1 MVHSAQSD
9 AFIELDHV
17 TAGYG
22 KEPDVFKD
30 ASLKIDQPGLY
41 RVHGPNGAGKS
52 TLIEVLSG
60 YLHPR
65 DGEAR
70 VNGLLA
76 SDPAAHELRRVCRT
90 EPALYPM
97 MGVRDHL
104 VFASRW
110 NGSSPDKALER
121 AVAYGLGPWLDT
133 PAEALSTGNKRRLWL
148 IQCTV
153 GQFRTVILDEP
164 FNGLDQHSVTLLCTE
179 LEEWAKS
186 TCVLLT
192 AHLPPAELVIDHQV
206 EWNPRVL
213 LEHEHFTG

>member
-1 MVHSAQSD
+1 MVHSAQPD

-22 KEPDVFKD
+22 KGPDVFRD
-30 ASLKIDQPGLY
+30 ASFRIDRPGLY
-41 RVHGPNGAGKS
+41 RLHGPNGQGKS

-65 DGEAR
+65 EGEAR
-70 VNGLLA
+70 VNGLTA
-76 SDPAAHELRRVCRT
+76 TSPEAHELRRVCRT

-110 NGSSPDKALER
+110 NGAPVEHALER

-133 PAEALSTGNKRRLWL
+133 PAEALSTGNRRRLWL
-148 IQCTV
+148 VQCTV

-164 FNGLDQHSVTLLCTE
+164 FNGLDDRSVALLCAE
-179 LEEWAKS
+179 LEVWAN
-186 TCVLLT
+186 TRCVLLT
-192 AHLPPAELVIDHQV
+192 AHLPPAELAIDERL
-206 EWNPRVL
+206 EWNPRVS
-213 LEHEHFTG
+213 LEHA